1 MTPHTYDTSHRR
13 TRATPFRLAPA
24 EVHCWCINLDVPPE
38 TSARLYTTLTADEH
52 DRVARF
58 RFRSDRFVV
67 AHGVLRD
74 LLGRYLQIQ
83 PERIRY
89 VFNAFGK
96 PYLSPEF
103 GGRLKFNL
111 SHSAGLALVAIAAES
126 DVGVDLEY
134 LRAQSDYP
142 DIARRFFS
150 AAEADDLG
158 AVPNHRYAEAFIGC
172 WTKKEAY
179 VKARGCGLASP
190 ANDITGATRWSI
202 YALQPAPGY
211 IGALVMEGHGW
222 RLSQWQWDMLQA

>member
-1 MTPHTYDTSHRR
+1 MTP
-13 TRATPFRLAPA
+13 RAHDMERPRADPFRLAPA
-24 EVHCWCINLDVPPE
+24 EVHCWCIDLDVPPDA
-38 TSARLYTTLTADEH
+38 SARLYPTLAEDER

-58 RFRSDRFVV
+58 RYQRDRFIV

-89 VFNAFGK
+89 VVNAFGK
-96 PYLSPEF
+96 PDLSPEF
-103 GGRLKFNL
+103 GGWLKFNL

-142 DIARRFFS
+142 DIARRFFP
-150 AAEADDLG
+150 AAEADRLS
-158 AVPNHRYAEAFIGC
+158 AVPQHRYAEAFIGC
-172 WTKKEAY
+172 WTKNEAY
-179 VKARGCGLASP
+179 LKACGCGLASP
-190 ANDITGATRWSI
+190 ANDVIGATRWSV

-211 IGALVMEGHGW
+211 VGALVIEGQGW
-222 RLSQWQWDMLQA
+222 RLSQWQWDPRQA